1 MRLIVCALT
10 LTAATWLVAVPAA
23 AQTAVACQPIF
34 DGMTKQ
40 AVTPNHLYMTMTGSS
55 TMTSESITTG
65 GALYIQVNGKWMR
78 SPTSPSEMQ
87 QLERE
92 NEKDKDKTTSCQR
105 LPDEAV
111 NGTAAIV
118 FQVHNTTAS
127 STSDGKVWLAKA
139 TGLTLRSEEDVLSG
153 TTKTHISTRFEYT
166 NVQPPPG
173 IKSLTP

>member
-1 MRLIVCALT
+1 MRLTVCALT

-34 DGMTKQ
+34 DAMTKQ
-40 AVTPNHLYMTMTGSS
+40 ALTPNHLYMTMTGSS
-55 TMTSESITTG
+55 NVTSESITTG
-65 GALYIQVNGKWMR
+65 GVMYIQVNGKWMR

-87 QLERE
+87 QLVRE
-92 NEKDKDKTTSCQR
+92 NEKGKTTSCQR

-111 NGTAAIV
+111 NGMAAIV
-118 FQVHNTTAS
+118 FQVHSKTAS
-127 STSDGKVWLAKA
+127 STSDEKVWLAKA
-139 TGLTLRSEEDVLSG
+139 TGLTLRGEADVLSG

-173 IKSLTP
+173 IK